1 MYLLE
6 TENLCYYFRKDDQ
19 VLNNIRLQV
28 PEASIYG
35 FLGPNGAGKT
45 TTLKLILGLLR
56 KQQGEIRIFGK
67 NLAVDR
73 LSILQ
78 QTGSLIES
86 PSLYLHLTARENLLL
101 YQRIYQCKTSRITE
115 VLELTGLSN
124 TGNKRC
130 SSFSLGMKQR
140 LAIAV
145 ALLHHP
151 RLLILDEPT
160 NGLDPTGIIEIRE
173 LLKSINRTMGITILI
188 SSHLLSEIEKLAT
201 HTGIIHK
208 GQLVFQGT
216 FPQLMKQQQS
226 ASRLIYQISNNQAAH
241 NFFQDLNIEVH
252 LEGDKLILPFLPK
265 DTVAQLNRALI
276 QEGIDLYQVH
286 QPETSLEQTFIN
298 LINQN

>member
-6 TENLCYYFRKDDQ
+6 TEKLCYHFRKDDQ
-19 VLNNIRLQV
+19 ILKNIRLQV

-56 KQQGEIRIFGK
+56 KQEGEIRIFGK
-67 NLAVDR
+67 DLAVDR

-86 PSLYLHLTARENLLL
+86 PSLYHHLTAQENLLL
-101 YQRIYQCKTSRITE
+101 YQRIYQCKTSRIAE

-226 ASRLIYQISNNQAAH
+226 GSRLIYQTSNNQAAH
-241 NFFQDLNIEVH
+241 NFFQHRNIDVQ
-252 LEGDKLILPFLPK
+252 LEEDKLVLPFLPK

-276 QEGIDLYQVH
+276 LEGIDLYQVH
-286 QPETSLEQTFIN
+286 QPESSLEQTFIN

>member
-6 TENLCYYFRKDDQ
+6 TENLCYQFRKEEPI
-19 VLNNIRLQV
+19 LKNIRLQV
-28 PEASIYG
+28 PEGSIYG

-67 NLAVDR
+67 NLAVNR

-101 YQRIYQCKTSRITE
+101 YQRIYQCKISRITE

-173 LLKSINRTMGITILI
+173 LLKSINRNMGITILI

-226 ASRLIYQISNNQAAH
+226 ASRLIYQTSNNQAAH
-241 NFFQDLNIEVH
+241 NFFQHRNIDVQ
-252 LEGDKLILPFLPK
+252 LEEDKLVLPFLPK

-276 QEGIDLYQVH
+276 LEGIDLYQVH

>member
-6 TENLCYYFRKDDQ
+6 TENLCYQFRKEEPI
-19 VLNNIRLQV
+19 LKNIRLQV
-28 PEASIYG
+28 PEGSIYG

-67 NLAVDR
+67 NLAVNR

-101 YQRIYQCKTSRITE
+101 YQRIYQCKISRITE

-173 LLKSINRTMGITILI
+173 LLKSINRNMGITILI

-226 ASRLIYQISNNQAAH
+226 ASRLIYQTSNNQAAH
-241 NFFQDLNIEVH
+241 NFFQHRNIDVQ
-252 LEGDKLILPFLPK
+252 LEEDKLVLPFLPK

-276 QEGIDLYQVH
+276 LEGIHLYQVH
-286 QPETSLEQTFIN
+286 QPESSLEQTFIN

>member
-6 TENLCYYFRKDDQ
+6 TENLCYQFRKEEPI
-19 VLNNIRLQV
+19 LKNIRLQV
-28 PEASIYG
+28 PEGSIYG

-67 NLAVDR
+67 NLAVNR

-101 YQRIYQCKTSRITE
+101 YQRIYQCKISRITE

-173 LLKSINRTMGITILI
+173 LLKSINRNMGITILI

-226 ASRLIYQISNNQAAH
+226 ASRLIYQTSNNQAAH
-241 NFFQDLNIEVH
+241 NFFQHRNIQVH
-252 LEGDKLILPFLPK
+252 LEEDKLILPFMPK
-265 DTVAQLNRALI
+265 EAIANLNRELML
-276 QEGIDLYQVH
+276 EGIDLFQVH
-286 QPETSLEQTFIN
+286 VPETSLEQTFIN